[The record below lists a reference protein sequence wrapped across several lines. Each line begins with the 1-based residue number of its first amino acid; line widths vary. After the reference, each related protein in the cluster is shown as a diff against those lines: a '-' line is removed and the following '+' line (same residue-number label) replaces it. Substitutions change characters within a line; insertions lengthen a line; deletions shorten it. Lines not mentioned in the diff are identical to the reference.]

1 MTSHVG
7 VIGGGP
13 VGLVTAILAARAG
26 HRVTVFEPRTGAIDK
41 ACGEG
46 LMPGALAG
54 LHALGIDPE
63 GRPLRGVSYRQGT
76 HAVDHLFPGNPG
88 RGVRRTTLHDLLAT
102 TAKADGVVTEPHAVT
117 DIDNTDD
124 QAVTLTT
131 SDGALHTVD
140 WVVACDGLHSPTAKK
155 LNMATSPKKKASHR
169 RYGLRQHYTLSPW
182 SELIEVHYTRDTEIY
197 ITPVA
202 DNEVGVA
209 ILGKKG
215 LNVDQALQQVP
226 ELHDR
231 LQGATPSSTLRG
243 SGPFPQKTTRRTAG
257 RVMLVGDSS
266 GYVDAITGEGL
277 RVGFEQA
284 ALAVGAIT
292 ADNPRLYEKSWTAAT
307 RNFRVLTSGLTAA
320 ATSPLRPAIV
330 PLAKTLPGV
339 FGFVVDR
346 LAR

>member
-13 VGLVTAILAARAG
+13 VGLVSAILAARAG
-26 HRVTVFEPRTGAIDK
+26 HRVTVFEPRSGAIDK

-46 LMPGALAG
+46 LMPGALALLNTLG
-54 LHALGIDPE
+54 LDPE
-63 GRPLRGVSYRQGT
+63 GRPLRGVSYRQGR
-76 HAVDHLFPGNPG
+76 HSVDHLFPDQPG
-88 RGVRRTTLHDLLAT
+88 RGVRRTTLHSLLTT
-102 TAKADGVVTEPHAVT
+102 TATADGITIEPHAVSGIET
-117 DIDNTDD
+117 HQGT
-124 QAVTLTT
+124 AVRLTT
-131 SDGALHTVD
+131 ANGQPHSVD

-155 LNMATSPKKKASHR
+155 LGLAQTPPGKKTNR
-169 RYGLRQHYTLSPW
+169 RFGLRQHYTLSPW
-182 SELIEVHYTRDTEIY
+182 SELIEVHYTPDTEIY

-202 DNEVGVA
+202 DDEVGVA

-215 LNVDQALQQVP
+215 LNLDEALQQVP
-226 ELHDR
+226 ELNER
-231 LQGATPSSTLRG
+231 LHGATPSSTLRG
-243 SGPFPQKTTRRTAG
+243 SGPFPQKTSRRTVG

-284 ALAVGAIT
+284 TLAVDAIGAESPQ
-292 ADNPRLYEKSWTAAT
+292 AYEKSWKHAT
-307 RNFRVLTSGLTAA
+307 RNFRVLTRGLTSA

-330 PLAKTLPGV
+330 PLAKALPAV
-339 FGFVVDR
+339 FGSVVDR